1 MPALVSKS
9 LRDYRRGLIGWTVG
23 ISAFMMLYL
32 SVYSSI
38 VADPEVYGPAA
49 LAKFPGPLKDLMGG
63 LDNFTSGGGYLQAVA
78 YQMFGP
84 LLFTMCAVILG
95 NQVIAQPE
103 ERGTLELTLTLPID
117 RRRLLL
123 ERFAA
128 LALGL
133 LGIALITFVLVAGM
147 ASVLDMGVPFV
158 NIVAAHT
165 GLYLLVLFF
174 GTVTVTVSAATGR
187 KSLSMGV
194 AGAWAVGGY
203 VVETLG
209 RDVAAISWLRWLS
222 PFHYYLDGRPLY
234 QGFPTGDYLVLAG
247 VTIVLLLTAMLAFD
261 RRDVGV

>member
-23 ISAFMMLYL
+23 IGAFMLLYL

-49 LAKFPGPLKDLMGG
+49 LAKFPGAMKDLMGG
-63 LDNFTSGGGYLQAVA
+63 LDNFTSGAGYLQAVA
-78 YQMFGP
+78 YQLFGP
-84 LLFTMCAVILG
+84 LLFAMCAVALG

-103 ERGTLELTLTLPID
+103 EKGTLELTLTLPID
-117 RRRLLL
+117 RRRLFL

-133 LGIALITFVLVAGM
+133 FGVALLTFALIAGM
-147 ASVLDMGVPFV
+147 ASALDMGVPFG
-158 NIVAAHT
+158 NIAAAHT
-165 GLYLLVLFF
+165 GLYLLVLFL
-174 GTVTVTVSAATGR
+174 GTVTATVGAATGR
-187 KSLSMGV
+187 KNLAMAVTGV
-194 AGAWAVGGY
+194 WAVGGY

-209 RDVAAISWLRWLS
+209 RDVAAVSWLRWLS
-222 PFHYYLDGRPLY
+222 PFHYFLDGRPVY
-234 QGFPTGDYLVLAG
+234 QGLPVGDYLVLAG
-247 VTIVLLLTAMLAFD
+247 ATVVLLLTAMLAFD